1 MYYTST
7 TKAELEDYNQLVT
20 DGENYSSST
29 TDWAEVIEHPSG
41 TDFAIIKHPNYET
54 ELTLVE
60 SLSEDW
66 FPNSEL

>member
-7 TKAELEDYNQLVT
+7 TKAELKEYNQLVT

-29 TDWAEVIEHPSG
+29 TNWAGVVEHPNG
-41 TDFAIIKHPNYET
+41 KNYAILMHPSYET
-54 ELTLVE
+54 ELTFVK

-66 FPNSEL
+66 FTNEI